1 MKYCK
6 DKASIFFKLSLIVC
20 SVVAGITH
28 ASSDQAWKQ
37 HDQAIKT
44 VCAKA
49 STLKNVKA
57 VSDIMLFDD
66 RVGYSAVVLEG
77 NYPQKHMKN
86 QKGRELC
93 LYQRQQKR
101 AVVTPADSL
110 LTIKK

>member
-1 MKYCK
+1 
-6 DKASIFFKLSLIVC
+6 
-20 SVVAGITH
+20 
-28 ASSDQAWKQ
+28 
-37 HDQAIKT
+37 
-44 VCAKA
+44 
-49 STLKNVKA
+49 
-57 VSDIMLFDD
+57 MLFDD